1 MMRWMANGDSAMAQF
16 SVLLLTAAPPGI
28 SSETGGAFVKIDGR
42 ESVLRCAELFLN
54 RDNVK
59 QIQVVVLPGLM
70 EEAKR
75 KYGGHL
81 SLFGVK
87 LISAGPGW
95 IDQIAGAA
103 EKIAPDCTHVIVHD
117 AARPAVSYTD
127 IEALMAS
134 AEKYPA
140 VVLTAPLRSN
150 LIEVDE
156 GGNPLAQRSSSEFVQ
171 LLTPQVFARD
181 RLMEIARSK
190 QPPHASS
197 LHLLKGS
204 VLNLRIGA
212 GSDAGLIKQ
221 MLNLLPKPKIKAPAS
236 PFEEAQW

>member
-1 MMRWMANGDSAMAQF
+1 MAQF

-28 SSETGGAFVKIDGR
+28 SSETGGAFVKVDGR

-59 QIQVVVLPGLM
+59 QIQVVVLPGMM

-103 EKIAPDCTHVIVHD
+103 EKIAPTVSSNSC
-117 AARPAVSYTD
+117 ARRSYVWSR
-127 IEALMAS
+127 S
-134 AEKYPA
+134 ARFRILEPM
-140 VVLTAPLRSN
+140 LR
-150 LIEVDE
+150 
-156 GGNPLAQRSSSEFVQ
+156 A
-171 LLTPQVFARD
+171 
-181 RLMEIARSK
+181 
-190 QPPHASS
+190 
-197 LHLLKGS
+197 
-204 VLNLRIGA
+204 
-212 GSDAGLIKQ
+212 
-221 MLNLLPKPKIKAPAS
+221 
-236 PFEEAQW
+236 

>member
-1 MMRWMANGDSAMAQF
+1 MAQF
-16 SVLLLTAAPPGI
+16 SVLLLTTAPPGI

-54 RDNVK
+54 RDPIK
-59 QIQVVVLPGLM
+59 QIQVVVLPGMM

-81 SLFGVK
+81 GLFGVK
-87 LISAGPGW
+87 MISAGPGW
-95 IDQIAGAA
+95 IDQIAAGA
-103 EKIAPDCTHVIVHD
+103 EKLSADCTHVIVHD
-117 AARPAVSYTD
+117 AARPAVAYTD
-127 IEALMAS
+127 LETLIDS
-134 AEKYPA
+134 AAKYPA

-150 LIEVDE
+150 LIEIDE
-156 GGNPLAQRSSSEFVQ
+156 GDNPLAQRSSREFVQ
-171 LLTPQVFARD
+171 LLTPQVFSRE
-181 RLMEIARSK
+181 RLIAIARSR
-190 QPPHASS
+190 QLPHASE

-204 VLNLRIGA
+204 SLNLRIGA